1 MSEALSPLLTDTDA
15 QRISVSVRVKVDTDM
30 DVDQRMA
37 RELLDLQSL
46 VELLRAA
53 FACLGLEHDGEHRAV
68 DALTLTCKKRG

>member
-1 MSEALSPLLTDTDA
+1 MCVCVCQLNCECGGA
-15 QRISVSVRVKVDTDM
+15 VKVDTDM